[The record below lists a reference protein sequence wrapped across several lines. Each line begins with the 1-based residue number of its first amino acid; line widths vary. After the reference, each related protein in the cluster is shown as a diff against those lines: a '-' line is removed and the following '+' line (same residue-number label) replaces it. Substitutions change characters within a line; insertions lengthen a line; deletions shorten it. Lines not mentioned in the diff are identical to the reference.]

1 MPKTITWA
9 LLAST
14 SPERLRQAVAE
25 GPDDPPWRLV
35 LGRSGVHAI
44 VDVEPGSE
52 HSGERELALELS
64 QDGPCHVG
72 YTDPP
77 WISTCEHGAWVRE
90 GAGDVLAL
98 AEELGCPLAPPRS
111 AAAAPS
117 SLSVL
122 RADGATADALA
133 QALGLPDAPE
143 AARDVQVHRVGDGAA
158 AWSPSSMMFD
168 RASTVSRR
176 LETLVRAA
184 RVLPDGGLRCQVFDR
199 GRLAGLYDTPQTRW
213 SEGRR
218 LPDVLGATS
227 AADVLRALG
236 WQPDAAQR

>member
-1 MPKTITWA
+1 
-9 LLAST
+9 
-14 SPERLRQAVAE
+14 
-25 GPDDPPWRLV
+25 
-35 LGRSGVHAI
+35 
-44 VDVEPGSE
+44 
-52 HSGERELALELS
+52 
-64 QDGPCHVG
+64 
-72 YTDPP
+72 
-77 WISTCEHGAWVRE
+77 
-90 GAGDVLAL
+90 
-98 AEELGCPLAPPRS
+98 
-111 AAAAPS
+111 
-117 SLSVL
+117 
-122 RADGATADALA
+122 
-133 QALGLPDAPE
+133 
-143 AARDVQVHRVGDGAA
+143 
-158 AWSPSSMMFD
+158 MFD